1 MCTNTI
7 WYFSRRVLIA
17 ACALLAAAPLMAG
30 DSRWYIE
37 GKLGEASAAAEFGPE
52 ILGWFVDGEDAKE
65 SVEIGYEMHR
75 NLAVQAG
82 YHDLGTYT
90 GQPRPCPPGVIC
102 PATLVPFHPRE
113 VDFKAFSLVVVPQV
127 ALTERVAV
135 YGKLGMLEWDS
146 DVAWFAGSQGPD
158 PSERDLLAGIG
169 ARYVFPKGLGVL
181 LEYEDAD
188 FLRAASVGASWRF

>member
-7 WYFSRRVLIA
+7 WYFSRRFLIA

-30 DSRWYIE
+30 DSRWYIA

-52 ILGWFVDGEDAKE
+52 ILGWFVDGEDTTA
-65 SVEIGYEMHR
+65 VFEIGYEVHR

-102 PATLVPFHPRE
+102 PATLVPVHPRE
-113 VDFKAFSLVVVPQV
+113 VEFKAFSLEAVPQLP
-127 ALTERVAV
+127 LTERVSV
-135 YGKLGMLEWDS
+135 YGKLGVLDWDS
-146 DVAWFAGSQGPD
+146 DVVWFHGPQGPN
-158 PSERDLLAGIG
+158 PSERELVAGLG
-169 ARYVFPKGLGVL
+169 ARYDFPKGLGVL

-188 FLRAASVGASWRF
+188 LVSAVSVGASWRF